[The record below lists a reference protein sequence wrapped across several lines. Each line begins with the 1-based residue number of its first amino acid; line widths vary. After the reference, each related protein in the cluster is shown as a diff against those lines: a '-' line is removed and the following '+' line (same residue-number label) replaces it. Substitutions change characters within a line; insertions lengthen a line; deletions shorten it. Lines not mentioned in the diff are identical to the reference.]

1 MAFLRIVELYSRTF
15 MVKLKTSMTIIDMSL
30 YYACCHP
37 CFNKTIIFQ
46 RQVCTKESLYKT
58 KEKEKMD
65 EYGFLVFGKNSFA
78 MLPLNNIFTFITGC
92 YCFLLEQKIQSNPLS
107 LDRSHLLITYFVI
120 GLRSYISV
128 IAFSNN
134 DKQFVQD

>member
-1 MAFLRIVELYSRTF
+1 MP
-15 MVKLKTSMTIIDMSL
+15 L
-30 YYACCHP
+30 YYACCHH

-78 MLPLNNIFTFITGC
+78 KLTFNNIFTFITGC
-92 YCFLLEQKIQSNPLS
+92 YCFLLEKKIQSNPLS
-107 LDRSHLLITYFVI
+107 LDRNHLLITYFVI
-120 GLRSYISV
+120 GLRSFISE
-128 IAFSNN
+128 IASSN
-134 DKQFVQD
+134 KSSKS